1 MLEKPWMFSYFT
13 KKDASRYRTV
23 LDISQNEHIG
33 ARLSWEDFWSSGWGG
48 KKKALLTDQDA
59 LLESPCMERYICG
72 FLKIKIPHSVTHQ
85 RIYSWQRKDSFIS
98 SCEWQN
104 VSYHSVYLL
113 PHYLI
118 LSRTLLVLNCLFTNS
133 VNVKE
138 QWLANVVN

>member
-1 MLEKPWMFSYFT
+1 MLHITELSLIYLRMSILELVYPEKIFGHQ
-13 KKDASRYRTV
+13 D
-23 LDISQNEHIG
+23 
-33 ARLSWEDFWSSGWGG
+33 GG

-104 VSYHSVYLL
+104 VSYHSMYLL